1 LGFAFDCEASEL
13 LIGRKPTA
21 GTRRIPSGF
30 EIDVCGIKTS
40 PEQKPGPDYLLIYAA
55 LQKLVATISLHTDQ
69 SAVEVIPFGSTVI
82 IDTRRQ
88 FQQLGMVR
96 TRITHRD
103 IDQPAG
109 EPEERLLK
117 EIKKRLHD
125 LGLRQ
130 R

>member
-1 LGFAFDCEASEL
+1 M
-13 LIGRKPTA
+13 
-21 GTRRIPSGF
+21 
-30 EIDVCGIKTS
+30 
-40 PEQKPGPDYLLIYAA
+40 LIYAA